1 MSEELERA
9 VKISVDIQRVVTA
22 GGNGRV
28 GNKLE
33 VMQALNDLLGYTALT
48 FQCRG
53 YLLKIVDSWLDRGIM
68 IDRMM
73 QVLRI
78 QGSDSNIFDP
88 AKTEETETD
97 FLQRA
102 WDSTNERTETTLL
115 NKIANWTINYHHCY
129 KNLQFREQL
138 SQVHGWIKQQLGA

>member
-9 VKISVDIQRVVTA
+9 VKISADIQRVMTA
-22 GGNGRV
+22 GGNGRG

-48 FQCRG
+48 SQCRG
-53 YLLKIVDSWLDRGIM
+53 YLLKVADSWLDQGIA

-78 QGSDSNIFDP
+78 QGSDSDIFDP
-88 AKTEETETD
+88 VKTEETETD

-102 WDSTNERTETTLL
+102 WDSTTERTESHYL
-115 NKIANWTINYHHCY
+115 NSIARWTIYFHHCY
-129 KNLQFREQL
+129 GNVQFKDRL
-138 SQVHGWIKQQLGA
+138 TQVHDWIKQQLGA